1 MFSPN
6 SWEYDDRHVKSTIY
20 SANAPRISWYVS
32 ITLKLIVQPNDL
44 VIALNEG
51 DDPNIELAEEI
62 TNKSIELVKLVK
74 GE

>member
-6 SWEYDDRHVKSTIY
+6 SWEYDDRHVTSTIY
-20 SANAPRISWYVS
+20 CANTPRISWYVS

-51 DDPNIELAEEI
+51 DSPNIELAEEI